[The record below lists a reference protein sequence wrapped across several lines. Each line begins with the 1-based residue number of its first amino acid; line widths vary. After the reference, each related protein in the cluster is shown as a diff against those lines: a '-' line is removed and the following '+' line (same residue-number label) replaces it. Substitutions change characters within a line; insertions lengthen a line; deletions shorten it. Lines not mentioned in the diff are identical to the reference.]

1 MSFIKLVFKPGIN
14 RDQTNYS
21 GEGGWSDC
29 DKVRFFSGF
38 PQKLG
43 GWLKTTPETFIGVCR
58 QVWNWITSFTD
69 NFLGVGTDIKL
80 YIEVGGQFYDITP
93 LRATTAAGDVTF
105 AALTPGSS
113 TITVSNTAHGALAGD
128 YVTFSDALTLSG
140 GVITGTIAGTST
152 GTATFTTVSQ
162 TSTSGDGYGA
172 DFTISSDGAGA
183 YTLDAITAA
192 GNAYAAADTLVILG
206 TDLGG
211 LSPANDATITVTS
224 VTAGNITAA
233 VLNQNYVVTSKID
246 DDSFTI
252 SAKDSSTGAAVT
264 ANALDTGDG
273 GSATVGAYEIHPGYP
288 LTTEGYGWGASA
300 YSGSYGWDLGGPTP
314 IDLLQRDWFMDNFD
328 NDLVAN
334 IRRGPIYYWERGSSA
349 SPATAL
355 GTRAVLLSSL
365 SGNDSVPTLAMQ
377 VTLSQNDKH
386 LLAFGCQ
393 PYAGGAT
400 DFDPLLIRW
409 ASQDEPQYWNPTG
422 TTPGGAASS
431 AGFLRV
437 SRGSEIVATQATR
450 QEILVW
456 TDTTLYSLQFTGT
469 TDVFALQQLAD
480 NISIISPRAAATA
493 NNVTY
498 WMGTDKFYV
507 YSGQIQTLPT
517 TVREYVYKDIN
528 FGQSDQIVSGTNE
541 GFNEVWWFYPSAE
554 SNWNDRYVIY
564 NHLEQVWYYG
574 SVERTAWL
582 DTPLRDV
589 PTGLYTE
596 QYTYAET
603 VAGTPNSGNLYQH
616 EVGVND
622 DESAMTCFI
631 QSNDFDL
638 AEGDQ
643 FMLTRRIIPDINF
656 NQSTAATPGV
666 TFEMRPRNFPGSA
679 YSSDPSDTQS
689 VLTTSAN
696 VNVFTDQVFIRAR
709 ARQMAL
715 KIASDT
721 LDVQWQLGSPRL
733 DVRPDGRR

>member
-1 MSFIKLVFKPGIN
+1 MSFLKLVFKPGIN

-21 GEGGWSDC
+21 GEGGWSDG
-29 DKVRFFSGF
+29 DKIRFFSGF

-43 GWLKTTPETFIGVCR
+43 GWQKTTSETFIGVCR

-93 LRATTAAGDVTF
+93 LRATLTTTATDDCIET
-105 AALTPGSS
+105 TSGST
-113 TITVSNTAHGALAGD
+113 TITVNVTAHGCLSGD
-128 YVTFSDALTLSG
+128 YVTISGVTGDVG
-140 GVITGTIAGTST
+140 GVPDAEINAEHVITRVDDDIFTFTVTTPATST
-152 GTATFTTVSQ
+152 V
-162 TSTSGDGYGA
+162 
-172 DFTISSDGAGA
+172 
-183 YTLDAITAA
+183 AA
-192 GNAYAAADTLVILG
+192 G
-206 TDLGG
+206 
-211 LSPANDATITVTS
+211 
-224 VTAGNITAA
+224 
-233 VLNQNYVVTSKID
+233 
-246 DDSFTI
+246 
-252 SAKDSSTGAAVT
+252 
-264 ANALDTGDG
+264 G
-273 GSATVGAYEIHPGYP
+273 GSSIDIECQIHPGYP
-288 LTTEGYGWGASA
+288 LTTAGYGWGASA
-300 YSGSYGWDLGGPTP
+300 WNGSYPWGLGGPTP
-314 IDLLQRDWFMDNFD
+314 IDLLQRDWFLDNFE

-349 SPATAL
+349 SPSTAL

-365 SGNDSVPTLAMQ
+365 TGNDSVPTLAMQ
-377 VTLSQNDKH
+377 VTVSQNDKH

-409 ASQDEPQYWNPTG
+409 ASQEEPQYWNPTG
-422 TTPGGAASS
+422 TTPDGRASS

-450 QEILVW
+450 QEILVY

-528 FGQSDQIVSGTNE
+528 FAQADQIVSGTNE
-541 GFNEVWWFYPSAE
+541 GFNEVWWFYPSAD
-554 SNWNDRYVIY
+554 SNWNNRYVIY

-589 PTGLYTE
+589 PTALYTE
-596 QYTYAET
+596 PYTYEDT
-603 VAGTPNSGNLYQH
+603 IAGTPNSGNLFAH

-622 DESAMTCFI
+622 DGAAMTCFI

-638 AEGDQ
+638 GDGDQ
-643 FMLTRRIIPDINF
+643 FILTRRIIPDINY
-656 NQSTAATPGV
+656 NQSTAATPTV
-666 TFEMRPRNFPGSA
+666 TLAIRPRNFPGSQ
-679 YSSDPSDTQS
+679 YQGDPSDTQN
-689 VLTTSAN
+689 VIETSAN
-696 VNVFTDQVFIRAR
+696 IYTDQVFVRAR

-715 KIASDT
+715 RVASDT
-721 LDVQWQLGSPRL
+721 EGVQWQLGSPRL
-733 DVRPDGRR
+733 DIRPDGRR

>member
-1 MSFIKLVFKPGIN
+1 MSFLKLVFKPGIN

-21 GEGGWSDC
+21 GEGGWSDG
-29 DKVRFFSGF
+29 DKIRFFSGY

-43 GWLKTTPETFIGVCR
+43 GWQKTTSETFIGVCR

-93 LRATTAAGDVTF
+93 LRAT
-105 AALTPGSS
+105 LTTPATDDCIETTSGST
-113 TITVSNTAHGALAGD
+113 TITVNVTAHGCLSGD
-128 YVTFSDALTLSG
+128 YVTISGVTGDVG
-140 GVITGTIAGTST
+140 GVPDAEINAEHVITRVDDDIFTFTVATAATST
-152 GTATFTTVSQ
+152 V
-162 TSTSGDGYGA
+162 
-172 DFTISSDGAGA
+172 
-183 YTLDAITAA
+183 AA
-192 GNAYAAADTLVILG
+192 G
-206 TDLGG
+206 GG
-211 LSPANDATITVTS
+211 AS
-224 VTAGNITAA
+224 
-233 VLNQNYVVTSKID
+233 ID
-246 DDSFTI
+246 I
-252 SAKDSSTGAAVT
+252 
-264 ANALDTGDG
+264 
-273 GSATVGAYEIHPGYP
+273 ECQIHPGYP
-288 LTTEGYGWGASA
+288 LTTAGYGWGASA
-300 YSGSYGWDLGGPTP
+300 WNGSYPWGLGGPTP
-314 IDLLQRDWFMDNFD
+314 IDLLQRDWFLDNFE

-349 SPATAL
+349 SPATSL

-377 VTLSQNDKH
+377 VTVSQNDKH

-409 ASQDEPQYWNPTG
+409 ASQEEPQYWNPTG
-422 TTPGGAASS
+422 TTPDGRASS

-450 QEILVW
+450 QEILVY

-528 FGQSDQIVSGTNE
+528 FAQADQIVSGTNE
-541 GFNEVWWFYPSAE
+541 GFNEIWWFYPSAD
-554 SNWNDRYVIY
+554 SNWNNRYVIY

-589 PTGLYTE
+589 PTALYTE
-596 QYTYAET
+596 PYTYEDT
-603 VAGTPNSGNLYQH
+603 IAGTPNSGNLFAH

-622 DESAMTCFI
+622 DGAAMTCFI

-638 AEGDQ
+638 GDGDQ
-643 FMLTRRIIPDINF
+643 FILTRRIIPDINY
-656 NQSTAATPGV
+656 NQSTAATPTV
-666 TFEMRPRNFPGSA
+666 TLAIRPRNFPGSQ
-679 YSSDPSDTQS
+679 YQGDPSDTQN
-689 VLTTSAN
+689 VIETSAN
-696 VNVFTDQVFIRAR
+696 IYTDQVFVRAR

-715 KIASDT
+715 RVASDT
-721 LDVQWQLGSPRL
+721 EGVQWQLGSPRL
-733 DVRPDGRR
+733 DIRPDGRR

>member
-1 MSFIKLVFKPGIN
+1 LFLNLESTVIRQTTLVRAAGRIATKFG
-14 RDQTNYS
+14 
-21 GEGGWSDC
+21 
-29 DKVRFFSGF
+29 FFSGF
-38 PQKLG
+38 PQKIRRLAEDNSA
-43 GWLKTTPETFIGVCR
+43 ETFIGVCR
-58 QVWNWITSFTD
+58 QVWNWVTSFTD

-93 LRATTAAGDVTF
+93 LRVPLTAAGDVTF

-288 LTTEGYGWGASA
+288 LTTAGYGWGASA
-300 YSGSYGWDLGGPTP
+300 YSGSYGWNLSGPTP

-355 GTRAVLLSSL
+355 GTRAILLSDL
-365 SGNDSVPTLAMQ
+365 GGADSVPTLAMQ

-541 GFNEVWWFYPSAE
+541 GFNEVWWFYPSAD

-643 FMLTRRIIPDINF
+643 FMLTRRIIPDISF

>member
-1 MSFIKLVFKPGIN
+1 
-14 RDQTNYS
+14 
-21 GEGGWSDC
+21 
-29 DKVRFFSGF
+29 
-38 PQKLG
+38 
-43 GWLKTTPETFIGVCR
+43 
-58 QVWNWITSFTD
+58 
-69 NFLGVGTDIKL
+69 
-80 YIEVGGQFYDITP
+80 
-93 LRATTAAGDVTF
+93 
-105 AALTPGSS
+105 
-113 TITVSNTAHGALAGD
+113 
-128 YVTFSDALTLSG
+128 
-140 GVITGTIAGTST
+140 
-152 GTATFTTVSQ
+152 
-162 TSTSGDGYGA
+162 
-172 DFTISSDGAGA
+172 
-183 YTLDAITAA
+183 
-192 GNAYAAADTLVILG
+192 
-206 TDLGG
+206 
-211 LSPANDATITVTS
+211 
-224 VTAGNITAA
+224 
-233 VLNQNYVVTSKID
+233 
-246 DDSFTI
+246 
-252 SAKDSSTGAAVT
+252 
-264 ANALDTGDG
+264 
-273 GSATVGAYEIHPGYP
+273 
-288 LTTEGYGWGASA
+288 
-300 YSGSYGWDLGGPTP
+300 
-314 IDLLQRDWFMDNFD
+314 MDNFD

-334 IRRGPIYYWERGSSA
+334 IRRGPIYYWERGSLTDPS
-349 SPATAL
+349 TAL

-365 SGNDSVPTLAMQ
+365 TGNDSVPTLAMQ
-377 VTLSQNDKH
+377 TLISQNDKH

-431 AGFLRV
+431 AGFLRI
-437 SRGSEIVATQATR
+437 SRGSEIVAALSTR
-450 QEILVW
+450 QEVLVW
-456 TDTTLYSLQFTGT
+456 TDTTLYSLQYLGT
-469 TDVFALQQLAD
+469 TDVFSLQQLAD
-480 NISIISPRAAATA
+480 NISLIGPRAAASA

-528 FGQSDQIVSGTNE
+528 FAQADQIVSGTNE

-582 DTPLRDV
+582 DTPLRDF
-589 PTGLYTE
+589 PTALYTE
-596 QYTYAET
+596 PYTYDDTIVGNAKD
-603 VAGTPNSGNLYQH
+603 GNLYQH

-643 FMLTRRIIPDINF
+643 FMLTRRIIPDISF

>member
-1 MSFIKLVFKPGIN
+1 MSFLKLVFKPGIN

-21 GEGGWSDC
+21 GEGGWSDG
-29 DKVRFFSGF
+29 DKIRFFSGF

-43 GWLKTTPETFIGVCR
+43 GWQKTTSETFIGVCR

-93 LRATTAAGDVTF
+93 LRAT
-105 AALTPGSS
+105 LTTPATDDCIETTSGST
-113 TITVSNTAHGALAGD
+113 TITVNVTAHGCLSGD
-128 YVTFSDALTLSG
+128 YVTISGVTGDVG
-140 GVITGTIAGTST
+140 GVPDAEINAEHVITRVDDDIF
-152 GTATFTTVSQ
+152 TFTV
-162 TSTSGDGYGA
+162 A
-172 DFTISSDGAGA
+172 
-183 YTLDAITAA
+183 TAA
-192 GNAYAAADTLVILG
+192 
-206 TDLGG
+206 
-211 LSPANDATITVTS
+211 
-224 VTAGNITAA
+224 
-233 VLNQNYVVTSKID
+233 
-246 DDSFTI
+246 
-252 SAKDSSTGAAVT
+252 SSTVAA
-264 ANALDTGDG
+264 GG
-273 GSATVGAYEIHPGYP
+273 GSSIDIECQIHPGYP
-288 LTTEGYGWGASA
+288 LTTAGYGWGASA
-300 YSGSYGWDLGGPTP
+300 WNGSYPWGLGGPTP
-314 IDLLQRDWFMDNFD
+314 IDLLQRDWFLDNFE

-349 SPATAL
+349 SPATSL

-377 VTLSQNDKH
+377 VTVSQNDKH

-409 ASQDEPQYWNPTG
+409 ASQEEPQYWNPTG
-422 TTPGGAASS
+422 TTPDGRASS

-450 QEILVW
+450 QEILVY

-528 FGQSDQIVSGTNE
+528 FAQADQIVSGTNE
-541 GFNEVWWFYPSAE
+541 GFNEVWWFYPSAD
-554 SNWNDRYVIY
+554 SNWNNRYVIY

-589 PTGLYTE
+589 PTALYTE
-596 QYTYAET
+596 PYTYEDT
-603 VAGTPNSGNLYQH
+603 IAGTPNSGNLFQH

-622 DESAMTCFI
+622 DGAAMTCFI

-638 AEGDQ
+638 GDGDQ
-643 FMLTRRIIPDINF
+643 FILTRRIIPDINY
-656 NQSTAATPGV
+656 NQSTAATPTV
-666 TFEMRPRNFPGSA
+666 TLAIRPRNFPGSQ
-679 YSSDPSDTQS
+679 YQGDPSDTQN
-689 VLTTSAN
+689 VIETSAN
-696 VNVFTDQVFIRAR
+696 IYTDQVFVRAR

-715 KIASDT
+715 RVASDT
-721 LDVQWQLGSPRL
+721 EGVQWQLGSPRL
-733 DVRPDGRR
+733 DIRPDGRR

>member
-1 MSFIKLVFKPGIN
+1 MSFLKLVFKPGIN

-21 GEGGWSDC
+21 GEGGWSDG
-29 DKVRFFSGF
+29 DKIRFFSGF

-43 GWLKTTPETFIGVCR
+43 GWQKTTSETFIGVCR

-93 LRATTAAGDVTF
+93 LRATLTTTATDDCIET
-105 AALTPGSS
+105 TNGST
-113 TITVSNTAHGALAGD
+113 TITVNVTAHGCLSGD
-128 YVTFSDALTLSG
+128 YVTISGVTGDVG
-140 GVITGTIAGTST
+140 GVPDAEINAEHVITRVDDDIFTFTVTTPAGTTVAT
-152 GTATFTTVSQ
+152 G
-162 TSTSGDGYGA
+162 
-172 DFTISSDGAGA
+172 
-183 YTLDAITAA
+183 
-192 GNAYAAADTLVILG
+192 
-206 TDLGG
+206 
-211 LSPANDATITVTS
+211 
-224 VTAGNITAA
+224 
-233 VLNQNYVVTSKID
+233 
-246 DDSFTI
+246 
-252 SAKDSSTGAAVT
+252 
-264 ANALDTGDG
+264 G
-273 GSATVGAYEIHPGYP
+273 GSSIDIECQIHPGYP
-288 LTTEGYGWGASA
+288 LTTAGYGWGASA
-300 YSGSYGWDLGGPTP
+300 WNGSYPWGLGGPTP

-349 SPATAL
+349 SPATSL

-365 SGNDSVPTLAMQ
+365 TGNDSVPTLAMQ
-377 VTLSQNDKH
+377 VTVSQNDKH

-422 TTPGGAASS
+422 TTPGGRASS

-528 FGQSDQIVSGTNE
+528 FAQADQIVSGTNE
-541 GFNEVWWFYPSAE
+541 GFNEVWWFYPSAD
-554 SNWNDRYVIY
+554 SNWNNRYVIY

-589 PTGLYTE
+589 PTALYTAE
-596 QYTYAET
+596 YEYTDT
-603 VAGTPNSGNLYQH
+603 VAGTPNSGNLFAH

-622 DESAMTCFI
+622 DGAAMTCFI

-638 AEGDQ
+638 GDGDQ
-643 FMLTRRIIPDINF
+643 FILTRRIIPDINY
-656 NQSTAATPGV
+656 NQSTAATPTV
-666 TFEMRPRNFPGSA
+666 TLAIRPRNFPGSQ
-679 YSSDPSDTQS
+679 YQGDPSDTQN
-689 VLTTSAN
+689 VIETSAN
-696 VNVFTDQVFIRAR
+696 IYTDQVFVRAR

-715 KIASDT
+715 RVASDT
-721 LDVQWQLGSPRL
+721 EGVQWQLGSPRL
-733 DVRPDGRR
+733 DIRPDGRR

>member
-1 MSFIKLVFKPGIN
+1 MPFLKLNFKPGLN

-21 GEGGWSDC
+21 GEGGWWDA
-29 DKVRFFSGF
+29 DKVRFFSGY

-43 GWLKTTPETFIGVCR
+43 GWQKTTPETFIGVCR

-80 YIEVGGQFYDITP
+80 YIEVGGLFYDITP
-93 LRATTAAGDVTF
+93 LRDTTAAGDVTF
-105 AALTPGSS
+105 AASNGSS
-113 TITVSNTAHGALAGD
+113 TITVSDTAHGALSGD
-128 YVTFSDALTLSG
+128 YVTFSGALTLSG
-140 GVITGTIAGTST
+140 GITAGTIAGTST
-152 GTATFTTVSQ
+152 GSGTFTTVAQ
-162 TSTSGDGYGA
+162 DSTSGDGYGA
-172 DFTISSDGAGA
+172 EFTITADGAGG
-183 YTLDAITAA
+183 YTLDAITTA
-192 GNAYAAADTLVILG
+192 GNAYAASDTLTILG
-206 TDLGG
+206 TNLGG
-211 LSPANDATITVTS
+211 SSPANDATITVTT
-224 VTAGNITAA
+224 VTSGNITAA
-233 VLNQNYVVTSKID
+233 VLNQNYAITSVID
-246 DDSFTI
+246 ANSYTI
-252 SAKDSSTGAAVT
+252 SAKNPSTGAAVT

-288 LTTEGYGWGASA
+288 STTAGYGWGASA
-300 YSGSYGWDLGGPTP
+300 WNGSYPYGLGGPTP

-355 GTRAVLLSSL
+355 GIRAILLSDL
-365 SGNDSVPTLAMQ
+365 AGADSVPTLAMQ
-377 VTLSQNDKH
+377 VTVSQNDKH

-469 TDVFALQQLAD
+469 VDIFALQQLAD

-507 YSGQIQTLPT
+507 YTGQVQTLPT

-528 FGQSDQIVSGTNE
+528 FGQSDQIISGTNE
-541 GFNEVWWFYPSAE
+541 GFNEIWWFYPSAD
-554 SNWNDRYVIY
+554 SNWNNRYVVF
-564 NHLEQVWYYG
+564 NHLENVWYFG
-574 SVERTAWL
+574 SLGRTAWL
-582 DTPLRDV
+582 DTPLRDF
-589 PTGLYTE
+589 PTGLFTEAYEYT
-596 QYTYAET
+596 AT

-616 EVGVND
+616 EVGVD
-622 DESAMTCFI
+622 DDGEPMVAYI
-631 QSNDFDL
+631 ESNDFDL
-638 AEGDQ
+638 EQGDQ
-643 FMLTRRIIPDINF
+643 FLLTRRIIPDINY
-656 NQSTAATPGV
+656 NQSTAVTPTV
-666 TFEMRPRNFPGSA
+666 KLTIRPRNFPGSQ
-679 YSSDPSDTQS
+679 YQNDPSDTQN
-689 VLTTSAN
+689 VIQTS
-696 VNVFTDQVFIRAR
+696 TDIYTNQVFIRAR

-715 KIASDT
+715 KVSSDT
-721 LDVQWQLGSPRL
+721 LGVQWQLGSPRL

>member
-43 GWLKTTPETFIGVCR
+43 GWQKTTVNTFIGVCR
-58 QVWNWITSFTD
+58 QVWNWVTSFTD

-80 YIEVGGQFYDITP
+80 YIEVGGFFYDITP
-93 LRATTAAGDVTF
+93 LRDTTAAGDVTF
-105 AALTPGSS
+105 AASNGSS
-113 TITVSNTAHGALAGD
+113 TITVSDTTHDALSGD
-128 YVTFSDALTLSG
+128 YVTFS
-140 GVITGTIAGTST
+140 
-152 GTATFTTVSQ
+152 
-162 TSTSGDGYGA
+162 GA
-172 DFTISSDGAGA
+172 AS
-183 YTLDAITAA
+183 
-192 GNAYAAADTLVILG
+192 LG
-206 TDLGG
+206 
-211 LSPANDATITVTS
+211 
-224 VTAGNITAA
+224 GNITAD
-233 VLNQNYVVTSKID
+233 VLNQNYVITSIID
-246 DDSFTI
+246 PNSFTI
-252 SAKDSSTGAAVT
+252 SAKNPSTGAAVV
-264 ANALDTGDG
+264 ANASDSGNGG
-273 GSATVGAYEIHPGYP
+273 GSTVGAYEIHPGFP
-288 LTTEGYGWGASA
+288 LTTAGYGWGV
-300 YSGSYGWDLGGPTP
+300 GSYDGDFGYGQSGDTP

-334 IRRGPIYYWERGSSA
+334 IRRGPIYYWERGSLVVPS
-349 SPATAL
+349 TAL
-355 GTRAVLLSSL
+355 STRAVLLSSL
-365 SGNDSVPTLAMQ
+365 AGNDSVPTLAMQ
-377 VTLSQNDKH
+377 TLISQNDKH

-431 AGFLRV
+431 AGFLRI
-437 SRGSEIVATQATR
+437 SRGSEIVAALSTR
-450 QEILVW
+450 QEVLVW
-456 TDTTLYSLQFTGT
+456 TDTTLYSLQYLGT
-469 TDVFALQQLAD
+469 TDVFSLQQLAD
-480 NISIISPRAAATA
+480 NISLIGPRAAASA

-582 DTPLRDV
+582 DTPLRDF
-589 PTGLYTE
+589 PTALYTE
-596 QYTYAET
+596 PYTYEDT
-603 VAGTPNSGNLYQH
+603 IAGTPNSGNLYQH

-643 FMLTRRIIPDINF
+643 FMLTRRIIPDISF
-656 NQSTAATPGV
+656 NQSTAATPEV
-666 TFEMRPRNFPGSA
+666 TFEMRPRNFPGST

-715 KIASDT
+715 KIVSDT
-721 LDVQWQLGSPRL
+721 LGVQWQLGSPRL

>member
-1 MSFIKLVFKPGIN
+1 MSFLKLVFKPGIN

-43 GWLKTTPETFIGVCR
+43 GWQKTTVNTFIGVCR
-58 QVWNWITSFTD
+58 QVWNWVTSFTD

-80 YIEVGGQFYDITP
+80 YIEVGGFFYDITP
-93 LRATTAAGDVTF
+93 LRDTTAAGDVTF
-105 AALTPGSS
+105 AASNGSS
-113 TITVSNTAHGALAGD
+113 TITVSDTTHDALSGD
-128 YVTFSDALTLSG
+128 YVTFS
-140 GVITGTIAGTST
+140 
-152 GTATFTTVSQ
+152 
-162 TSTSGDGYGA
+162 GA
-172 DFTISSDGAGA
+172 AS
-183 YTLDAITAA
+183 
-192 GNAYAAADTLVILG
+192 LG
-206 TDLGG
+206 
-211 LSPANDATITVTS
+211 
-224 VTAGNITAA
+224 GNITAD
-233 VLNQNYVVTSKID
+233 VLNQNYVITSIID
-246 DDSFTI
+246 PNSFTI
-252 SAKDSSTGAAVT
+252 SAKNPSTGAAVV
-264 ANALDTGDG
+264 ANASDSGNGG
-273 GSATVGAYEIHPGYP
+273 GSTVGAYEIHPGFP
-288 LTTEGYGWGASA
+288 LTTAGYGWGV
-300 YSGSYGWDLGGPTP
+300 GSYDGDFGYGQSGDTP

-334 IRRGPIYYWERGSSA
+334 IRRGPIYYWERGSLVVPS
-349 SPATAL
+349 TAL
-355 GTRAVLLSSL
+355 STRAVLLSSL
-365 SGNDSVPTLAMQ
+365 AGNDSVPTLAMQ
-377 VTLSQNDKH
+377 TLISQNDKH

-431 AGFLRV
+431 AGFLRI
-437 SRGSEIVATQATR
+437 SRGSEIVAALSTR
-450 QEILVW
+450 QEVLVW
-456 TDTTLYSLQFTGT
+456 TDTTLYSLQYLGT
-469 TDVFALQQLAD
+469 TDVFSLQQLAD
-480 NISIISPRAAATA
+480 NISLIGPRAAASA

-528 FGQSDQIVSGTNE
+528 FAQSDQIVSGTNE
-541 GFNEVWWFYPSAE
+541 GFNEVWWFYPSAN

-582 DTPLRDV
+582 DTPLRDF
-589 PTGLYTE
+589 PTALYTE
-596 QYTYAET
+596 PYTYEDT
-603 VAGTPNSGNLYQH
+603 IAGTPNSGNLYQH

-638 AEGDQ
+638 TEGDQ
-643 FMLTRRIIPDINF
+643 FMLTRRIIPDISF
-656 NQSTAATPGV
+656 NQSTAATPEV
-666 TFEMRPRNFPGSA
+666 TFEMRPRNFPGST
-679 YSSDPSDTQS
+679 YSNDPSDTQS

-715 KIASDT
+715 KIVSDT
-721 LDVQWQLGSPRL
+721 LGVQWQLGSPRL

>member
-1 MSFIKLVFKPGIN
+1 MSFLKLVFKPGIN

-21 GEGGWSDC
+21 GEGGWSDG
-29 DKVRFFSGF
+29 DKIRFFSGF

-43 GWLKTTPETFIGVCR
+43 GWQKTTSETFIGVCR

-93 LRATTAAGDVTF
+93 LRATLA
-105 AALTPGSS
+105 TPATDDCIETTIGST
-113 TITVSNTAHGALAGD
+113 TITVNVTAHGCLSGD
-128 YVTFSDALTLSG
+128 YVTISGVTGDVG
-140 GVITGTIAGTST
+140 GVPDAEINAEHVITRVDDDIF
-152 GTATFTTVSQ
+152 TFTVTTPAASTV
-162 TSTSGDGYGA
+162 
-172 DFTISSDGAGA
+172 
-183 YTLDAITAA
+183 AA
-192 GNAYAAADTLVILG
+192 G
-206 TDLGG
+206 
-211 LSPANDATITVTS
+211 
-224 VTAGNITAA
+224 
-233 VLNQNYVVTSKID
+233 
-246 DDSFTI
+246 
-252 SAKDSSTGAAVT
+252 
-264 ANALDTGDG
+264 G
-273 GSATVGAYEIHPGYP
+273 GSSIDIECQIHPGYP
-288 LTTEGYGWGASA
+288 LTTAGYGWGASA
-300 YSGSYGWDLGGPTP
+300 WNGSYPWGLGGPTP
-314 IDLLQRDWFMDNFD
+314 IDLLQRDWFLDNFE

-349 SPATAL
+349 SPATSL

-377 VTLSQNDKH
+377 VTVSQNDKH

-409 ASQDEPQYWNPTG
+409 ASQEEPQYWNPTG
-422 TTPGGAASS
+422 TTPDGRASS

-450 QEILVW
+450 QEILVY

-528 FGQSDQIVSGTNE
+528 FAQSDQIVSGTNE
-541 GFNEVWWFYPSAE
+541 GFNEIWWFYPSAD
-554 SNWNDRYVIY
+554 SNWNNRYVIY
-564 NHLEQVWYYG
+564 NHLDQVWYYG

-589 PTGLYTE
+589 PTALYTE
-596 QYTYAET
+596 PYTYEDT
-603 VAGTPNSGNLYQH
+603 IAGTPNSGNLFQH

-622 DESAMTCFI
+622 DGAAMTCFI

-638 AEGDQ
+638 GDGDQ
-643 FMLTRRIIPDINF
+643 FILTRRIIPDINY
-656 NQSTAATPGV
+656 NQSTAVTPTV
-666 TFEMRPRNFPGSA
+666 TLAIRPRNFPGSQ
-679 YSSDPSDTQS
+679 YQGDPSDTQN
-689 VLTTSAN
+689 VIETSAN
-696 VNVFTDQVFIRAR
+696 IYTDQVFVRAR

-715 KIASDT
+715 RVASDT
-721 LDVQWQLGSPRL
+721 EGVQWQLGSPRL
-733 DVRPDGRR
+733 DIRPDGRR

>member
-1 MSFIKLVFKPGIN
+1 MSFLKLVFKPGIN

-21 GEGGWSDC
+21 GEGGWSDG
-29 DKVRFFSGF
+29 DKIRFFSGY

-43 GWLKTTPETFIGVCR
+43 GWQKTTSETFIGVCR

-93 LRATTAAGDVTF
+93 LRAT
-105 AALTPGSS
+105 LTTPATDDCIETTSGST
-113 TITVSNTAHGALAGD
+113 TITVNVTAHGCLSGD
-128 YVTFSDALTLSG
+128 YVTISGVTGDVG
-140 GVITGTIAGTST
+140 GVPDAEINAEHVITRVDDDIFTFTVATAATST
-152 GTATFTTVSQ
+152 V
-162 TSTSGDGYGA
+162 
-172 DFTISSDGAGA
+172 
-183 YTLDAITAA
+183 AA
-192 GNAYAAADTLVILG
+192 G
-206 TDLGG
+206 GG
-211 LSPANDATITVTS
+211 AS
-224 VTAGNITAA
+224 
-233 VLNQNYVVTSKID
+233 ID
-246 DDSFTI
+246 I
-252 SAKDSSTGAAVT
+252 
-264 ANALDTGDG
+264 
-273 GSATVGAYEIHPGYP
+273 ECQIHPGYP
-288 LTTEGYGWGASA
+288 LTTAGYGWGASA
-300 YSGSYGWDLGGPTP
+300 WNGSYPWGLGGPTP
-314 IDLLQRDWFMDNFD
+314 IDLLQRDWFMDNFE

-349 SPATAL
+349 SPATSL

-377 VTLSQNDKH
+377 VTVSQNDKH

-409 ASQDEPQYWNPTG
+409 ASQEEPQYWNPTG
-422 TTPGGAASS
+422 TTPDGRASS

-450 QEILVW
+450 QEILVY

-528 FGQSDQIVSGTNE
+528 FAQADQIVSGTNE
-541 GFNEVWWFYPSAE
+541 GFNEIWWFYPSAD
-554 SNWNDRYVIY
+554 SNWNNRYVIY

-589 PTGLYTE
+589 PTALYTE
-596 QYTYAET
+596 PYTYEDT
-603 VAGTPNSGNLYQH
+603 IAGTPNSGNLFAH

-622 DESAMTCFI
+622 DGAAMTCFI

-638 AEGDQ
+638 GDGDQ
-643 FMLTRRIIPDINF
+643 FILTRRIIPDINY
-656 NQSTAATPGV
+656 NQSTAATPTV
-666 TFEMRPRNFPGSA
+666 TLAIRPRNFPGSQ
-679 YSSDPSDTQS
+679 YQGDPSDTQN
-689 VLTTSAN
+689 VIETSAN
-696 VNVFTDQVFIRAR
+696 IYTDQVFVRAR

-715 KIASDT
+715 RVASDT
-721 LDVQWQLGSPRL
+721 EGVQWQLGSPRL
-733 DVRPDGRR
+733 DIRPDGRR

>member
-1 MSFIKLVFKPGIN
+1 MSFLKLVFKPGIN

-21 GEGGWSDC
+21 GEGGWSDG
-29 DKVRFFSGF
+29 DKIRFFSGF

-43 GWLKTTPETFIGVCR
+43 GWQKTTSETFIGVCR

-93 LRATTAAGDVTF
+93 LRATLATPATDNCVDTTIS
-105 AALTPGSS
+105 LT
-113 TITVSNTAHGALAGD
+113 TVNINVTAHGCLSGD
-128 YVTFSDALTLSG
+128 YVTISGVTGDVG
-140 GVITGTIAGTST
+140 GVPDAQINAEHVITR
-152 GTATFTTVSQ
+152 V
-162 TSTSGDGYGA
+162 DA
-172 DFTISSDGAGA
+172 DNF
-183 YTLDAITAA
+183 
-192 GNAYAAADTLVILG
+192 
-206 TDLGG
+206 
-211 LSPANDATITVTS
+211 TITVTTPAAS
-224 VTAGNITAA
+224 TATGGGTA
-233 VLNQNYVVTSKID
+233 ID
-246 DDSFTI
+246 I
-252 SAKDSSTGAAVT
+252 
-264 ANALDTGDG
+264 
-273 GSATVGAYEIHPGYP
+273 ECQIHPGYP
-288 LTTEGYGWGASA
+288 LTTAGYGWGASA
-300 YSGSYGWDLGGPTP
+300 WNGSYPWGLGGPTP

-349 SPATAL
+349 SPATSL

-365 SGNDSVPTLAMQ
+365 SGNNSVPTLAMQ
-377 VTLSQNDKH
+377 ITVSQNDKH

-393 PYAGGAT
+393 PYLGGAT

-493 NNVTY
+493 NNITY

-528 FGQSDQIVSGTNE
+528 FAQADQIVSGTNE
-541 GFNEVWWFYPSAE
+541 GFNEVWWFYPSAD
-554 SNWNDRYVIY
+554 SNWNNRYVIY

-589 PTGLYTE
+589 PTALYTE
-596 QYTYAET
+596 PYTYEDT
-603 VAGTPNSGNLYQH
+603 IAGTPNSGNLFAH

-622 DESAMTCFI
+622 DGAAMTCFI

-638 AEGDQ
+638 GDGDQ
-643 FMLTRRIIPDINF
+643 FILTRRIIPDINY
-656 NQSTAATPGV
+656 NQSTAATPTV
-666 TFEMRPRNFPGSA
+666 TLAIRPRNFPGSQ
-679 YSSDPSDTQS
+679 YQGDPSDTQN
-689 VLTTSAN
+689 VIETSAN
-696 VNVFTDQVFIRAR
+696 IYTDQVFVRAR

-715 KIASDT
+715 RVASDT
-721 LDVQWQLGSPRL
+721 EGVQWQLGSPRL
-733 DVRPDGRR
+733 DIRPDGRR

>member
-1 MSFIKLVFKPGIN
+1 MSFLKLVFKPGIN

-21 GEGGWSDC
+21 GEGGWSDG
-29 DKVRFFSGF
+29 DKIRFFSGF

-43 GWLKTTPETFIGVCR
+43 GWQKTTSETFIGVCR

-93 LRATTAAGDVTF
+93 LRATLA
-105 AALTPGSS
+105 TPATDDCIETTSGST
-113 TITVSNTAHGALAGD
+113 TITVNVTAHGCLSGD
-128 YVTFSDALTLSG
+128 YVTISGVTGDVG
-140 GVITGTIAGTST
+140 GVPDAEINAEHVITRVDDDIF
-152 GTATFTTVSQ
+152 TFTVTTPAASTV
-162 TSTSGDGYGA
+162 
-172 DFTISSDGAGA
+172 
-183 YTLDAITAA
+183 AA
-192 GNAYAAADTLVILG
+192 G
-206 TDLGG
+206 
-211 LSPANDATITVTS
+211 
-224 VTAGNITAA
+224 
-233 VLNQNYVVTSKID
+233 
-246 DDSFTI
+246 
-252 SAKDSSTGAAVT
+252 
-264 ANALDTGDG
+264 G
-273 GSATVGAYEIHPGYP
+273 GSSIDIECQIHPGYP
-288 LTTEGYGWGASA
+288 LTTAGYGWGASA
-300 YSGSYGWDLGGPTP
+300 WNGSYPWGLGGPTP

-349 SPATAL
+349 SPATSL

-377 VTLSQNDKH
+377 VTVSQNDKH

-528 FGQSDQIVSGTNE
+528 FAQADQIVSGTNE
-541 GFNEVWWFYPSAE
+541 GFNEVWWFYPSAD
-554 SNWNDRYVIY
+554 SNWNNRYVIY

-589 PTGLYTE
+589 PTALYTE
-596 QYTYAET
+596 PYTYEDT
-603 VAGTPNSGNLYQH
+603 VAGTPNSGNLF
-616 EVGVND
+616 N
-622 DESAMTCFI
+622 
-631 QSNDFDL
+631 
-638 AEGDQ
+638 
-643 FMLTRRIIPDINF
+643 TRL
-656 NQSTAATPGV
+656 V
-666 TFEMRPRNFPGSA
+666 
-679 YSSDPSDTQS
+679 
-689 VLTTSAN
+689 
-696 VNVFTDQVFIRAR
+696 
-709 ARQMAL
+709 
-715 KIASDT
+715 
-721 LDVQWQLGSPRL
+721 
-733 DVRPDGRR
+733 

>member
-1 MSFIKLVFKPGIN
+1 MSFLKLVFKPGIN

-21 GEGGWSDC
+21 GEGGWSDG
-29 DKVRFFSGF
+29 DKIRFFSGY

-43 GWLKTTPETFIGVCR
+43 GWQKTTSETFIGVCR

-93 LRATTAAGDVTF
+93 LRATLATPATDNCVDTTIS
-105 AALTPGSS
+105 LT
-113 TITVSNTAHGALAGD
+113 TVNINVIAHGCLSGD
-128 YVTFSDALTLSG
+128 YVTISGVTGDVG
-140 GVITGTIAGTST
+140 GVPDAEINTEHVVTR
-152 GTATFTTVSQ
+152 V
-162 TSTSGDGYGA
+162 DA
-172 DFTISSDGAGA
+172 DNF
-183 YTLDAITAA
+183 
-192 GNAYAAADTLVILG
+192 
-206 TDLGG
+206 
-211 LSPANDATITVTS
+211 TITVTTPAAS
-224 VTAGNITAA
+224 TATGGGTA
-233 VLNQNYVVTSKID
+233 ID
-246 DDSFTI
+246 I
-252 SAKDSSTGAAVT
+252 
-264 ANALDTGDG
+264 
-273 GSATVGAYEIHPGYP
+273 ECQIHPGYP
-288 LTTEGYGWGASA
+288 LTTAGYGWGASA
-300 YSGSYGWDLGGPTP
+300 WNGSYPWGLGGPTP

-349 SPATAL
+349 SPATSL

-377 VTLSQNDKH
+377 VTVSQNDKH

-528 FGQSDQIVSGTNE
+528 FAQADQIVSGTNE
-541 GFNEVWWFYPSAE
+541 GFNEVWWFYPSAD
-554 SNWNDRYVIY
+554 SNWNNRYVIY

-589 PTGLYTE
+589 PTALYTE
-596 QYTYAET
+596 PYTYEDT
-603 VAGTPNSGNLYQH
+603 IAGTPNSGNLFAH

-622 DESAMTCFI
+622 DGAAMTCFI

-638 AEGDQ
+638 GDGDQ
-643 FMLTRRIIPDINF
+643 FILTRRIIPDINY
-656 NQSTAATPGV
+656 NQSTAVTPTV
-666 TFEMRPRNFPGSA
+666 TLAIRPRNFPGSQ
-679 YSSDPSDTQS
+679 YQGDPSDTQN
-689 VLTTSAN
+689 VIETSAN
-696 VNVFTDQVFIRAR
+696 IYTDQVFVRAR

-715 KIASDT
+715 RVASDT
-721 LDVQWQLGSPRL
+721 EGVQWQLGSPRL
-733 DVRPDGRR
+733 DIRPDGRR